1 MRRSPFRILSL
12 AICSFGIFF
21 SNQSSTQAGLIPDV
35 AYALFG
41 PAGSPYFPGAYS
53 AGYAPGYNTSF
64 YSPSYSSYYAPSYT
78 SYYRPYISYYTPS
91 YSSYYSPSCSSC
103 NCSPCSCSP
112 CACNSCGSCGSC
124 ASGAC
129 SSGNCSSG
137 RCGYAGGSGLNR
149 KLTPKPEKAIPPSPY
164 DDYDRSNKRNNN
176 ERIEEYKQPVDRGN
190 ELKSK
195 TDDGF
200 EDRGNGSENILDSET
215 PNPLDNDIKDNEK
228 KDEFLLDGDED
239 ETTTFKKPVTIKQ
252 KKAPVKTNPQP
263 AELKT
268 EDNPV
273 KEGVPGAKEEGASKL
288 PRLEV
293 KPLNVGRTITWRAA
307 PEMKRLNVHSRFNN
321 PVVARS
327 IVPLKKRTVG
337 TDIYIVQK

>member
-21 SNQSSTQAGLIPDV
+21 SSQSSTQAGLIPDV

-41 PAGSPYFPGAYS
+41 PAGSPYFPGAYGV
-53 AGYAPGYNTSF
+53 GYASGYNTSF

-78 SYYRPYISYYTPS
+78 SFYSPSYTSYYRPYTSYYRP
-91 YSSYYSPSCSSC
+91 YRSYYSPSCSSC
-103 NCSPCSCSP
+103 NSSPCSCSP
-112 CACNSCGSCGSC
+112 CA
-124 ASGAC
+124 SGAC
-129 SSGNCSSG
+129 SSGNCASGNCSSG
-137 RCGYAGGSGLNR
+137 RCGYAGGPGLNR

-164 DDYDRSNKRNNN
+164 DDYDRSNERNNR
-176 ERIEEYKQPVDRGN
+176 EKIEEYKPPVNRDN
-190 ELKSK
+190 DLESK

-200 EDRGNGSENILDSET
+200 DKRENGSDNILDNDNT
-215 PNPLDNDIKDNEK
+215 NPLDNEDGGLFDEDKDN
-228 KDEFLLDGDED
+228 

-252 KKAPVKTNPQP
+252 KKAPIKTNPQP
-263 AELKT
+263 PKLKT
-268 EDNPV
+268 NGSPV
-273 KEGVPGAKEEGASKL
+273 KEEAPGGKEEGASKL

-327 IVPLKKRTVG
+327 LVPLKKRSIG
-337 TDIYIVQK
+337 TDIHIAQK